1 MSELTREQVH
11 ELADRIAMGQ
21 LKGYINQWLDHD
33 AALRARVAGLERTMI
48 QQAANSAQ
56 AVKDYAQQLATV
68 TAGGD
73 GGGGENP

>member
-1 MSELTREQVH
+1 
-11 ELADRIAMGQ
+11 MGQ
-21 LKGYINQWLDHD
+21 LKGCINQWLDHD

-73 GGGGENP
+73 GGGGENR